1 LHNRGRHHSTKR
13 VARIMAECGFVGVHG
28 RRKWRRGKPDTAPAP
43 DLLQRDFT
51 AERSNQRWVADISE
65 FRCRDGKLSL
75 AGIKDLHDQGLAG
88 WSMGQRQT
96 TDLVVNALVM
106 APGRRMPTAN

>member
-1 LHNRGRHHSTKR
+1 
-13 VARIMAECGFVGVHG
+13 MAECGFVGVHG